1 MKHVPAA
8 LVTAVAVQVLCQIF
22 KTIFYSIRDKKFNLY
37 YLTTTGGIPSA
48 HSAFVTALTV
58 SVGIQ
63 SGFVSDLFAVSAVFS
78 IIVIYDAMRVR
89 NAVEAQA
96 KLLNRLVK
104 NHFPEEKP
112 DLREMIGHSV
122 LEIVLGVVI
131 GAGLSAAV
139 TLWLFPDLP
148 R

>member
-1 MKHVPAA
+1 MKYVPAA
-8 LVTAVAVQVLCQIF
+8 LLTAVAVQVLCQVF
-22 KTIFYSIRDKKFNLY
+22 KTVFYSIRDKKLNLY

-58 SVGIQ
+58 SVGIR
-63 SGFVSDLFAVSAVFS
+63 SGFLTDLFAVSAVFS

-89 NAVEAQA
+89 NAVEAHA

-112 DLREMIGHSV
+112 ELREMIGHSV
-122 LEIVLGVVI
+122 LEIILGVVI
-131 GAGLSAAV
+131 GAALSIAV
-139 TLWLFPDLP
+139 TLLIFPAPP

>member
-1 MKHVPAA
+1 MKYVPVA
-8 LVTAVAVQVLCQIF
+8 LVTAVAVQVLCQVF
-22 KTIFYSIRDKKFNLY
+22 KTVFYSIRDKKLSLY

-58 SVGIQ
+58 SVGIR
-63 SGFVSDLFAVSAVFS
+63 SGFLTDLFAVSAVFS

-89 NAVEAQA
+89 NAVEAHA

-112 DLREMIGHSV
+112 ELREMIGHTV

-131 GAGLSAAV
+131 GAALSAAV
-139 TLWLFPDLP
+139 TMLIFPAP
-148 R
+148 QR

>member
-1 MKHVPAA
+1 MKYVPAA
-8 LVTAVAVQVLCQIF
+8 LVTAVAIQVLCQVF
-22 KTIFYSIRDKKFNLY
+22 KTVFYSIRDGKFDLY

-58 SVGIQ
+58 SVGIR
-63 SGFVSDLFAVSAVFS
+63 SGFMSDIFAVSAVFS

-89 NAVEAQA
+89 NAVEAHA

-104 NHFPEEKP
+104 KHFPEEKP
-112 DLREMIGHSV
+112 ELREMIGHSV

-131 GAGLSAAV
+131 GAGLSAAG
-139 TLWLFPDLP
+139 TLLMFPDPP